1 MRRFVAFIA
10 LAFVALSI
18 SLPSVHGQEAKD
30 SAKVKKEETQKKD
43 DAHKAH
49 NDDIMHWQWDTAV
62 WTCVVFLL
70 LLFVLSKYAWAPILE
85 GLKNREKAISNV
97 LDEAKKLRDE
107 NARDT
112 AKFKAELQEAF
123 AKIPAMM
130 EEARR
135 DAADLKE
142 QLRTEGNAEVQ
153 KERTRLLRELDIARD
168 QALQDIWNQAA
179 NVATLIASRAIGRSL
194 TGDDHRRLVD
204 EALDELKRTAAN

>member
-1 MRRFVAFIA
+1 MRRLVAFFA

-18 SLPSVHGQEAKD
+18 ALPSVSGQEAK
-30 SAKVKKEETQKKD
+30 AHKEEAHKKE

-70 LLFVLSKYAWAPILE
+70 LLFVLTKYAWGPILE
-85 GLKNREKAISNV
+85 GLKNRETAISNV
-97 LDEAKKLRDE
+97 LDEAKRLRE
-107 NARDT
+107 ESARDT
-112 AKFKAELQEAF
+112 AKFRAELQEAY

-130 EEARR
+130 DEARR
-135 DAADLKE
+135 DAAELKE
-142 QLRTEGNAEVQ
+142 QIRTEGNAEVQ

-179 NVATLIASRAIGRSL
+179 NVATLIASKAIGRSL

-204 EALDELKRTAAN
+204 EAIDELKRTAAN